1 MDTDTRP
8 LEIVT
13 NDIEVNLMGDESR
26 EARDI
31 RAFSRAMLWTMAQQR
46 PNKNGYDDVH
56 PLWLQAKLTEEIGEI
71 GELLA
76 ALYKPDGSRR
86 KNRDML
92 VRAFDECIDVANVAL
107 MLASN
112 LAAWRYE
119 K

>member
-1 MDTDTRP
+1 MSTDSRP
-8 LEIVT
+8 LET
-13 NDIEVNLMGDESR
+13 ATAETEVDLMGDESR

-71 GELLA
+71 GELLV

-86 KNRDML
+86 KNTDKLR
-92 VRAFDECIDVANVAL
+92 RAFDECIDVANVAL

-119 K
+119 E